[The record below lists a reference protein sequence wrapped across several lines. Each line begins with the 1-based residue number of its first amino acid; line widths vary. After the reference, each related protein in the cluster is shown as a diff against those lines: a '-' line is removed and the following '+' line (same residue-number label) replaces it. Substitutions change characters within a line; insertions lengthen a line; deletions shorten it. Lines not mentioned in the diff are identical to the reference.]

1 MRQITK
7 KNKKKCLNYSRK
19 IRIDFG
25 DADSTNKTFSEFFT
39 DFSSFKIEKLKFR
52 ICIFTFPGVGQVTF
66 RLHLQIVLEGGHLL
80 AKRIGRVGIGFE
92 KKRHLALVAVEAVA
106 SRVRTLR
113 ASAQRRGRRRSA
125 VQQLEDPVLL
135 HVNVGA
141 AEIARQFQA
150 TLSKQIKFE
159 TIKFWKTFGGKIVYL
174 NF

>member
-1 MRQITK
+1 MFK
-7 KNKKKCLNYSRK
+7 LFPKNQNPFQWCRFNQQN
-19 IRIDFG
+19 IFRI
-25 DADSTNKTFSEFFT
+25 FT

-52 ICIFTFPGVGQVTF
+52 ICIFTFPGIGQVTF

-159 TIKFWKTFGGKIVYL
+159 TIKFWKIFGGKIVNL